1 MTYKIEEIAI
11 HKFTIDGKEKM
22 SINHVNGTKEFTLT
36 IQIEDG
42 GEIYAKMDSGEIL
55 MLKTLIESA
64 MEIR

>member
-11 HKFTIDGKEKM
+11 HKFTIDDKEKM
-22 SINHVNGTKEFTLT
+22 SIRHVNGTKEFTLT